1 MRQFPDEFRRLFSF
15 ERDAHQRTLASLIA
29 AESSHRDHPDLRKAV
44 DLAAHIAACR
54 IMWLSRT
61 TGSVPLPAT
70 LFPEGTPLAEIVEA
84 FERMHAIWSRYLDEL
99 ADAELER
106 RFEYTTYT
114 GERYAD
120 SVHNVLTQLFSDFV
134 VPPRSDC
141 AVAPKNRG
149 RARAHRFRVL
159 DAPAGR
165 RVVGTRP
172 KSWCGQRQGPFS
184 VCLVLADR
192 VQKPHRRTRL

>member
-44 DLAAHIAACR
+44 DLAAHIATCR
-54 IMWLSRT
+54 IMWLSRM

-114 GERYAD
+114 GERFAD
-120 SVHNVLTQLFSDFV
+120 SVHNVLTQLFSHSSYHRGQIALLLRRIGAEPALTDFV
-134 VPPRSDC
+134 FWTRQ
-141 AVAPKNRG
+141 
-149 RARAHRFRVL
+149 RV
-159 DAPAGR
+159 DG
-165 RVVGTRP
+165 
-172 KSWCGQRQGPFS
+172 S
-184 VCLVLADR
+184 
-192 VQKPHRRTRL
+192 